1 MIYLTG
7 RKPLHDD
14 SDYEDPCASLNIP
27 ANNNF
32 SQRSNNNIDNEND
45 QNNSQDDEFNQ
56 QDGARKFIVEITDK
70 AKIKQI

>member
-7 RKPLHDD
+7 RKSLHDE

-32 SQRSNNNIDNEND
+32 SQRSNNNIDNDND
-45 QNNSQDDEFNQ
+45 PNGSGDDEFNQ